1 MPLKAT
7 SEQAPKCSPPLFAQQ
22 VAAAFSFEVSFLLAR
37 RLLATLPREA
47 PVRSESSLFD
57 LVASRQCSG
66 WAPSFSLP
74 PGRSVLALL
83 PQPAACAPAQVQC
96 LASALLPEFAML
108 LPTFSFS
115 PSGLE
120 SSRRS
125 EIDPEDSP
133 KSPPELDSS
142 AHQRSKHQC
151 TQRRE
156 PLRANASWKS
166 SARSREG
173 QIDGSFRTS
182 LRVDKKNAS
191 GLNFHPKRR
200 RSIDAHF

>member
-1 MPLKAT
+1 VPLKAT
-7 SEQAPKCSPPLFAQQ
+7 SERAPKFSRPPFAQQ
-22 VAAAFSFEVSFLLAR
+22 VATAFSFEVSLLLAR

-47 PVRSESSLFD
+47 PVRSESSVFD

-66 WAPSFSLP
+66 WAPPFSLA

-96 LASALLPEFAML
+96 LASALLPEFAKL
-108 LPTFSFS
+108 LPPFSFS

-120 SSRRS
+120 SSRLS

-142 AHQRSKHQC
+142 AHRRSKHQC

-156 PLRANASWKS
+156 PLRANASGKS
-166 SARSREG
+166 SAPSREG
-173 QIDGSFRTS
+173 QIDGRFVPPSRGQEKRLWVELSTE
-182 LRVDKKNAS
+182 KKT
-191 GLNFHPKRR
+191 FH
-200 RSIDAHF
+200 

>member
-1 MPLKAT
+1 VPLKAT
-7 SEQAPKCSPPLFAQQ
+7 SERAPKCSPPLFAQQ

-66 WAPSFSLP
+66 WAPPFSLP

-96 LASALLPEFAML
+96 LASALFPEFAML
-108 LPTFSFS
+108 LPPFSFS

-133 KSPPELDSS
+133 KSPPVLDSS
-142 AHQRSKHQC
+142 AHRRSKHHC
-151 TQRRE
+151 TERRE
-156 PLRANASWKS
+156 LLRANASGKS
-166 SARSREG
+166 SAPSREG
-173 QIDGSFRTS
+173 QIDGRLVPPSRGQEKRLWVELS
-182 LRVDKKNAS
+182 PEKKT
-191 GLNFHPKRR
+191 LH
-200 RSIDAHF
+200 

>member
-7 SEQAPKCSPPLFAQQ
+7 SERAPKCLPHPVAQQ
-22 VAAAFSFEVSFLLAR
+22 VAAAFSLEASFLLAR

-47 PVRSESSLFD
+47 PVQWESPVFD
-57 LVASRQCSG
+57 LAASRRCSG
-66 WAPSFSLP
+66 WAPPFSLP

-83 PQPAACAPAQVQC
+83 PQPAAYAPAQVQC

-108 LPTFSFS
+108 LPPFSFS
-115 PSGLE
+115 PSGFE

-142 AHQRSKHQC
+142 AHRRSKHQC

-156 PLRANASWKS
+156 PLRANASGKS
-166 SARSREG
+166 SAPLREG
-173 QIDGSFRTS
+173 QIDGRFVP
-182 LRVDKKNAS
+182 LRVDKKDAY